1 MSNFAISEIS
11 VAQNV
16 GFNYVKNLNVLK
28 MDEMENPLES
38 GTCVEVKFILS
49 GKRPQNTL

>member
-1 MSNFAISEIS
+1 
-11 VAQNV
+11 
-16 GFNYVKNLNVLK
+16 